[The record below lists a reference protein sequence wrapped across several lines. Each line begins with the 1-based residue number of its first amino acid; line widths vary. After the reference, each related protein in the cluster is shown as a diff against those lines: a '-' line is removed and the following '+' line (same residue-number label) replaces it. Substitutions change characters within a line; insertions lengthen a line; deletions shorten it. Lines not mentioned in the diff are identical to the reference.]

1 MKAKKT
7 LAVVQIICLVFLN
20 VWNLRFA
27 KADDSDIFGN
37 NIAPNVMLLLD
48 SSQSM
53 NDNTGTL
60 IPYASGTTYDPVT
73 YRGTVLSSTTVYKK
87 LTSGSSGGLSC
98 SSSTPCYALYKSDIA
113 SVPDADVPPAS
124 TTAAARN
131 ALQTTGYWT
140 GKISGSTLN
149 LYYGNYLDYYL
160 CSSCDGV
167 EPKITIAKR
176 VLTNLVNSVEGVRF
190 GLMKFQTSGGLV
202 VEPIRDMTTTNQTTL
217 INSINGLTLTS
228 VGTLLGEQVRDAGNY
243 YKGTY
248 SGQSSPIQ
256 YSCQPNFIIVISDG
270 LWDGSVN
277 PKTEAANRFT
287 QDHSTTFS
295 GKQNVIVHTIGF
307 GLNSSNT
314 DDATAIADLRTMAQN
329 AGGSYYAANNTAQL
343 EIALQDAISQ
353 IMAATFSF
361 ATPVIP
367 TTGTAGNTR
376 AYLAA
381 FQSNAS
387 RPFWK
392 GFLKAYNRDA
402 NGLIPVDA
410 QGLPSGTAVWDA
422 GTQLSL
428 KSASSR
434 NIKTYVSGSLQDFNT
449 TNITP
454 THLAV
459 ASAPFP
465 LSATDSTDARNKVV
479 AFIRGATDY
488 NDEDLDANTTEERPW
503 KLGDI
508 FHSTPVLVTPPF
520 LVSSDSSYNTFK
532 TNNASRTTVLL
543 AGANDGML
551 HAFTES
557 DGEESWAFIPPDLL
571 DDLKNITATSGTR
584 DYYVDSSP
592 IVADVKTGGTWKTI
606 AVFGLRRGGSGYYA
620 LDITTPTSPQYLWSF
635 TDAKLGET
643 WSEPAIGKVKMAD
656 GTDRWVAFVGGGF
669 DTSFANYS
677 SGNNTSEAFFAIDL
691 SNGAKLWEYYNAAGS
706 TDDRQYM
713 NFSIPSSPT
722 AVDLDHDGYVDRVY
736 IGDAGG
742 QLWKFNV
749 APTGGAT
756 TSSGLIN
763 NWTGKRLFAAAS
775 SQTNPPAAG
784 EFYPAQAIFFP
795 PSLAYDA
802 NGNLWIFFG
811 TGDRYHPNNTSSNRF
826 YGIKE
831 NTSMTN
837 GSTLIESSLTDL
849 SSGTGSISQGWY
861 LPLANNEKVLAA
873 SDVFN
878 SIAFFTT
885 FTPATAA
892 VCGTGGGDAKLYSI
906 NMTTGDAALDLT
918 TGAVLGSGTAALT
931 MAQTIGTGI
940 PSKPIVIMSQSG
952 NRAVPYVI
960 SGTTNQ
966 QISEIQVPQ
975 VSVRRIV
982 GWREVF

>member
-1 MKAKKT
+1 
-7 LAVVQIICLVFLN
+7 
-20 VWNLRFA
+20 
-27 KADDSDIFGN
+27 
-37 NIAPNVMLLLD
+37 
-48 SSQSM
+48 
-53 NDNTGTL
+53 
-60 IPYASGTTYDPVT
+60 
-73 YRGTVLSSTTVYKK
+73 
-87 LTSGSSGGLSC
+87 
-98 SSSTPCYALYKSDIA
+98 
-113 SVPDADVPPAS
+113 
-124 TTAAARN
+124 
-131 ALQTTGYWT
+131 
-140 GKISGSTLN
+140 
-149 LYYGNYLDYYL
+149 
-160 CSSCDGV
+160 
-167 EPKITIAKR
+167 
-176 VLTNLVNSVEGVRF
+176 VRF

-202 VEPIRDMTTTNQTTL
+202 VEPIRDMTSANQTTL
-217 INSINGLTLTS
+217 INSINNLTLTS

-248 SGQSSPIQ
+248 SGQSTPIQ
-256 YSCQPNFIIVISDG
+256 YSCQPNFIIAISDG
-270 LWDGSVN
+270 LWDGTVN
-277 PKTEAANRFT
+277 PKTEATNRFT
-287 QDHSTTFS
+287 QDHSTTFA
-295 GKQNVIVHTIGF
+295 GKQNVMVHTIGF
-307 GLNSSNT
+307 GLSASNSN
-314 DDATAIADLRTMAQN
+314 DATAIADLRTMAQN

-343 EIALQDAISQ
+343 EVALQDAISQ

-367 TTGTAGNTR
+367 TTGTAGNAR
-376 AYLAA
+376 AYLAS
-381 FQSNAS
+381 FQSNPS

-402 NGLIPVDA
+402 SGLIPVDA
-410 QGLPSGTAVWDA
+410 QGLPSGAPVWDA

-428 KSASSR
+428 KHANQR
-434 NIKTYVSGSLQDFNT
+434 NIKTYVGGALNNFTKSN
-449 TNITP
+449 
-454 THLAV
+454 V
-459 ASAPFP
+459 SAADLGVTSSPFP
-465 LSATDSTDARNKVV
+465 LNATGANDARDKVV
-479 AFIRGATDY
+479 DFITGATDY
-488 NDEDLDANTTEERPW
+488 NDEDADSNTTEERPW
-503 KLGDI
+503 KMGDI

-520 LVSSDSSYNTFK
+520 LSSTDSSYSTFK
-532 TNNASRTTVLL
+532 SSNASRATILL

-557 DGEESWAFIPPDLL
+557 DGEESWAFIPPVLL
-571 DDLKNITATSGTR
+571 DDLKNITAISGTR

-592 IVADVKTGGTWKTI
+592 IAVDVKTGGTWKTI
-606 AVFGLRRGGSGYYA
+606 VVFGLRRGGNAYYA
-620 LDITTPTSPQYLWSF
+620 LDITAPTSPQYLWSF

-643 WSEPAIGKVKMAD
+643 WSEPAVGKVKMAD
-656 GTDRWVAFVGGGF
+656 GTDKWVAFVGAGF

-677 SGNNTSEAFFAIDL
+677 SGSNVSEAFFAIDL

-713 NFSIPSSPT
+713 NFSIPSAPT
-722 AVDLDHDGYVDRVY
+722 AVDLDNDGYIDRVY

-749 APTGGAT
+749 APTGGT
-756 TSSGLIN
+756 TISGGLIN

-802 NGNLWIFFG
+802 NGNLWLFFG

-831 NTSMTN
+831 NTAMTN
-837 GSTLIESSLTDL
+837 GSTLIESSLTNL
-849 SSGTGSISQGWY
+849 SSGSGSISQGWY
-861 LPLANNEKVLAA
+861 VPLANNEKVLAS
-873 SDVFN
+873 SDLFN

-885 FTPATAA
+885 FTPVTAA
-892 VCGTGGGDAKLYSI
+892 VCGTGGGDAKLYAV
-906 NMTTGDAALDLT
+906 NMTTGDAALNLT
-918 TGAVLGSGTAALT
+918 TGAVLTSGTAALT
-931 MAQTIGTGI
+931 MAKTIGTGI

-975 VSVRRIV
+975 VTVRRIV